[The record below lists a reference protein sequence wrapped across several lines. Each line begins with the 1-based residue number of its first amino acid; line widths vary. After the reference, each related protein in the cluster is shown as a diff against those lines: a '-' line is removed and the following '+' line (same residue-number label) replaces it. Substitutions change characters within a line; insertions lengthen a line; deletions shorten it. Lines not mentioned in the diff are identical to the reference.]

1 MDSSTPAEQ
10 AYAEDV
16 TDLHE
21 VQRMIAQLRCV
32 VRQDTELAY
41 DFDFVP
47 LLRQRRALP
56 GVRG

>member
-1 MDSSTPAEQ
+1 MDGSTPADQ

-21 VQRMIAQLRCV
+21 AQRMIAQLRRAV
-32 VRQDTELAY
+32 EQHTELTYY
-41 DFDFVP
+41 DDFLP
-47 LLRQRRALP
+47 LLRQRCALP

>member
-1 MDSSTPAEQ
+1 MDGSTPADQ

-21 VQRMIAQLRCV
+21 AQRMIAQLRRAV
-32 VRQDTELAY
+32 EQHTELTYDY
-41 DFDFVP
+41 DFLP
-47 LLRQRRALP
+47 QQRQRCGLP